1 MDMLGIISTRLVLE
15 QSELLKK
22 SSAKPMEN
30 GFGKTTVFTTDKT
43 ALILR
48 HGTDPDNYILPH
60 LINYPANLQA
70 LKDIGVSEI
79 VSINS
84 TGSLKKEIK
93 PGMIV
98 VPDDFLTL
106 TPSPTIHVNRP
117 VHIIPSLNEGI
128 RKKLIR
134 AALKNDFEVVQQGT
148 YWQTQG
154 PRLETKAEISMMT
167 RFADI
172 VGMTM
177 ANEAVIAQEMDIPYA
192 CACSVDNFG
201 NGLMAE
207 PLSMEEIISHTRKNA
222 QRMIQLLDRYLQ
234 MFF

>member
-1 MDMLGIISTRLVLE
+1 MGMLGIISTRLVLE

-48 HGTDPDNYILPH
+48 HGMDPDNYILPH
-60 LINYPANLQA
+60 LINHPANLQA

-134 AALKNDFEVVQQGT
+134 AALKNDFELVQHG
-148 YWQTQG
+148 
-154 PRLETKAEISMMT
+154 
-167 RFADI
+167 
-172 VGMTM
+172 
-177 ANEAVIAQEMDIPYA
+177 
-192 CACSVDNFG
+192 
-201 NGLMAE
+201 
-207 PLSMEEIISHTRKNA
+207 
-222 QRMIQLLDRYLQ
+222 
-234 MFF
+234 FFSSRRRHRIF